1 MDWPGDLVNDTPRC
15 LSLLRLQ
22 VACDDAAVGAG
33 YLMYSEQRTFDR
45 FEVPPLAGNADHIIA
60 VTWHARGADDH
71 PATCPLGQV
80 RYGDGSACRGGDLPN
95 CALWGNP
102 SLARCPDDGGD
113 WCVSCRARARAH
125 THLNLH
131 LTSPHPAGAPQ
142 VSR

>member
-1 MDWPGDLVNDTPRC
+1 MTCPPRPRPAAF
-15 LSLLRLQ
+15 LSLSRLQ
-22 VACDDAAVGAG
+22 VACDDAAVGTG

-102 SLARCPDDGGD
+102 SLVRCPDDGGD
-113 WCVSCRARARAH
+113 WCVSCRTAH
-125 THLNLH
+125 TSPHLNLH
-131 LTSPHPAGAPQ
+131 LASPHLILTD
-142 VSR
+142 